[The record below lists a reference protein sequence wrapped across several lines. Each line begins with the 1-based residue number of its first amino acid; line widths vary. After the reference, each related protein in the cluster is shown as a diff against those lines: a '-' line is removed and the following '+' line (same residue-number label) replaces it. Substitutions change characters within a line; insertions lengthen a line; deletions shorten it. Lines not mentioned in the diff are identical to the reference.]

1 LKQDRFEVSILLG
14 VCGGLGLGNRGFK
27 GIRVKRKGYR
37 VRNLVR
43 DKLTGLLASY

>member
-14 VCGGLGLGNRGFK
+14 ICGGLGLGNRGFK

-37 VRNLVR
+37 VWNLVR